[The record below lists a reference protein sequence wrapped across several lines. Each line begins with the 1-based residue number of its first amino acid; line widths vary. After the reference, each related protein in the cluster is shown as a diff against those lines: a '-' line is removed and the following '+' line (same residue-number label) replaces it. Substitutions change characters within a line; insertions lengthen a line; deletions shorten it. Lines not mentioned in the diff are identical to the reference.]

1 MTLFL
6 ESLRSAL
13 ASIRAHRLRSF
24 LTSLGIVIGVAS
36 VITVISLIQGLS
48 KSVSDQFTGLGGNG
62 LTVRAHN
69 EFKDAMRGKVN
80 YLHFEDVVQL
90 RAHMDE
96 VSELSPLFTPGF
108 SEVRYTGQSA
118 TAQVL
123 ATSASYQD
131 VNQRYA
137 RLGRFISDSDD
148 AGARRVAVIG
158 EKLIDDLHLPENPV
172 GKFILYANEWFKI
185 VGVLEKRGDMFG
197 ISQDSYMII
206 PFKTGQS
213 IIGNNTR
220 PQLSITLAVRDLN
233 RLDETRR
240 HASAVMRH
248 AHRLKADD
256 KDDFE
261 IDSADQ
267 LAKTFDKLSTTV
279 TLVMGGIVGISLLVG
294 GIGIMNIMLVSV
306 KERTREIGICKAIGA
321 RSRDI
326 LMQFLIEAVT
336 LSLLG
341 GVLGLV
347 IGYAL
352 GMAIAAM
359 IPDFP
364 PAVVPWWAVL
374 LALLF
379 SGSVGVV
386 FGVVPASQAARL
398 DPIDALRYEY
408 PAPPVLSR
416 GAGGTARS

>member
-1 MTLFL
+1 
-6 ESLRSAL
+6 
-13 ASIRAHRLRSF
+13 
-24 LTSLGIVIGVAS
+24 VAS
-36 VITVISLIQGLS
+36 VITVVSLIQGLS
-48 KSVSDQFTGLGGNG
+48 KNVSDQFSGLGGNG
-62 LTVRAHN
+62 LTVKPHN
-69 EFKDAMRGKVN
+69 EIKDYMRGKIN
-80 YLHFEDVVQL
+80 YLRFEDVEQL
-90 RAHMDE
+90 RLHLDE
-96 VSELSPLFTPGF
+96 VSELSPVFVPGPPD
-108 SEVRYTGQSA
+108 VRYIGMTA
-118 TAQVL
+118 TAQVF

-137 RLGRFISDSDD
+137 RLGRFISDADD
-148 AGARRVAVIG
+148 ASARRVAVIG
-158 EKLIDDLHLPENPV
+158 EKLIEDLHLPADPV
-172 GKFILYANEWFKI
+172 GQFVLYANEWFKI
-185 VGVLEKRGDMFG
+185 IGVMEKRGEIFG
-197 ISQDSYMII
+197 MSQDNYMII

-220 PQLSITLAVRDLN
+220 PQMQITLAVRDLN
-233 RLDETRR
+233 RLEETRK
-240 HASAVMRH
+240 HVSLVMRN
-248 AHRLKADD
+248 AHRLKQDE

-267 LAKTFDKLSTTV
+267 LAKTFDKISTTV
-279 TLVMGGIVGISLLVG
+279 TLVMSGIVGIALLVG

-341 GVLGLV
+341 GVLGLA

-352 GMAIAAM
+352 GAGIAAM

-374 LALLF
+374 LALTF
-379 SGSVGVV
+379 SGGVGVV

-398 DPIDALRYEY
+398 DPIEALRYE
-408 PAPPVLSR
+408 
-416 GAGGTARS
+416 